1 MNLNPK
7 ITPKTLALLC
17 VALAALFGILLAYEA
32 INEVVNPRQDTVIDL
47 CKPEEQRTTEG
58 KAPCRWV
65 IPAKYWPHKD
75 LPRHF
80 EVRLPWAD
88 IDPTFPVHDKAQVIF
103 QFWPNDSQYTN
114 IINLKKQSVDD
125 HKHDERGLLKLR
137 DIAFYFNGFDGVE
150 VEAQFLSS
158 SFRAINPNISLYR
171 PLGVDGTMHWIV
183 SLPILESEEAFELYF
198 KQHIHEIDQKLM
210 QFLDGWH

>member
-75 LPRHF
+75 LPRYF
-80 EVRLPWAD
+80 EVQVPWAD
-88 IDPTFPVHDKAQVIF
+88 IDPKFPVNAKAWVTF
-103 QFWPNDSQYTN
+103 QFWPNDSGYAN
-114 IINLKKQSVDD
+114 SMRWKQQNMGDQKPD
-125 HKHDERGLLKLR
+125 NYGLLKLR
-137 DIAFYFNGFDGVE
+137 DIAFYFKGFDGVE
-150 VEAQFLSS
+150 VEAQFFSS
-158 SFRAINPNISLYR
+158 SFNSINPNMRIYR
-171 PLGVDGTMHWIV
+171 PLGKQGKTHWIV